1 MGGAA
6 LRPPLSA
13 LPHGHQCHCQLFASL
28 ACGMRS
34 SPFLWRNSYLIFT
47 LNEAFRFLFKAV
59 KLDMKTHVE
68 MSQAYVGVG
77 RGVNRLQNNWTSVD
91 SCASIRESWA
101 AKERVVEIV
110 DLERRGQVQVFRTCS
125 SKGISHHHLHLVQ
138 MFYSG
143 QWGMLLVCSDWRLLW
158 GRQGG
163 SLGVERGFLCD
174 WLVCTF
180 GHLCL
185 VLSWKWGQRIREAV
199 SY

>member
-1 MGGAA
+1 MQRLVSVGGAA

-13 LPHGHQCHCQLFASL
+13 LPHGHQCHRQLFASL
-28 ACGMRS
+28 ACGTRS

-91 SCASIRESWA
+91 SCASIWESWA

-110 DLERRGQVQVFRTCS
+110 DLERRGKSR
-125 SKGISHHHLHLVQ
+125 
-138 MFYSG
+138 YSG
-143 QWGMLLVCSDWRLLW
+143 LALARESVIIICIWYKCFTVGNGECFWCVLIGGCCGE
-158 GRQGG
+158 GRGA
-163 SLGVERGFLCD
+163 
-174 WLVCTF
+174 
-180 GHLCL
+180 H
-185 VLSWKWGQRIREAV
+185 
-199 SY
+199 